1 MMWLS
6 LALISVAC
14 GAGVGWLFRRTS
26 NRDVVRRARKRVYA
40 HLLEFRLFAD
50 EPRLVF
56 RAQIALIVE
65 NVRLCL
71 LLAPAALLAG
81 VPLAWIALQL
91 DAIYGSG
98 PLPVGQAAIV
108 TVQMENGIAP
118 DDPPSSLE
126 VPQGIALESPPVRDF
141 SDGQISWRI
150 RAAKPVR
157 GRLKLTLGGN
167 TVEKNISAGDRTIF
181 LAPRRVHSWLQFLLH
196 PEEPRIPAPGV
207 AWIGVDYP
215 KKESWL
221 VWFLALSTASAVV
234 LGRYA

>member
-6 LALISVAC
+6 LALISMAC
-14 GAGVGWLFRRTS
+14 GVGVGWLFRRTS
-26 NRDVVRRARKRVYA
+26 NRDAVRRSRKRVYA

-71 LLAPAALLAG
+71 LLAPAAILAG

-91 DAIYGSG
+91 DAIYGSR
-98 PLPVGQAAIV
+98 PLRVGQAAIV
-108 TVQMENGIAP
+108 TVQMEKGIAL
-118 DDPPSSLE
+118 DDPPGSLE
-126 VPQGIALESPPVRDF
+126 GPPGISVETPPVRDF
-141 SDGQISWRI
+141 TGGQISWRI
-150 RAAKPVR
+150 RAAEAVH
-157 GRLKLTLGGN
+157 GRLKLTLGSN
-167 TVEKNISAGDRTIF
+167 IIEKNISAGDRTIF
-181 LAPRRVHSWLQFLLH
+181 LARRRVRSWFQFLLH

-207 AWIGVDYP
+207 AWVGVDYP